1 MKKYVCSICGY
12 VYDEAAGIPTAGIGP
27 GTRWEEL
34 PEGWVCP
41 LCGASKD
48 LFNPVEPEKGTGAVK
63 AAGPEVL
70 RERDGREDGSG
81 DTELRELSAGE
92 LSALCS
98 NLARGCEKQYR
109 DEESALFTQL
119 ADYFKAKTTAPV
131 TEGTAQ
137 LLERIEEDLNQGFP
151 QAGAAAKEHG
161 DRGAQRALVWSE
173 KVTKILNALL
183 KQWGREGERMLDHT
197 NLYVCDICG
206 FVYVGDNPPELCPVC
221 KVPGWKF
228 SQIERRA

>member
-12 VYDEAAGIPTAGIGP
+12 VYDEAAGIPAAGIGP

-48 LFNPVEPEKGTGAVK
+48 LFHPVEPEKGAGAVK

-70 RERDGREDGSG
+70 RARDGREEGSG
-81 DTELRELSAGE
+81 DA
-92 LSALCS
+92 
-98 NLARGCEKQYR
+98 
-109 DEESALFTQL
+109 ESALFTQL

-137 LLERIEEDLNQGFP
+137 LLERIEGDLNQGFP

-183 KQWGREGERMLDHT
+183 KQWEREGERMLDHT
-197 NLYVCDICG
+197 KLYVCDICG